1 MEIRDFARTVLL
13 TEDLDVKL
21 APAPELPDWK
31 VGTYLRY
38 QSGGA
43 WEARGLPDPNVSSSS
58 YVRYLE
64 KAGSR
69 RMPDWTGVDLLAAWD
84 FRLPRVGL
92 QLEGRVTN
100 VFDQQVPLEVDD
112 RLILG
117 RPADNLPNNPNFG
130 KGTVFTA
137 PRTFVLS
144 AILRY

>member
-1 MEIRDFARTVLL
+1 L
-13 TEDLDVKL
+13 TL
-21 APAPELPDWK
+21 
-31 VGTYLRY
+31 GTFVHY

-64 KAGSR
+64 RAGSR
-69 RMPDWTGVDLLAAWD
+69 RMPGWTGVDLLASWD

-92 QLEGRVTN
+92 ELQGRVTN

-130 KGTVFTA
+130 KGTNFTP
-137 PRTFVLS
+137 PRAFVAS
-144 AILRY
+144 VIVHY